1 MENFNRISKEEY
13 KKIEDS
19 TREDYYINLLENIHE
34 EKYTIGLINLS
45 HRVLTNWEDKNLL
58 INPKKTKD
66 EKWRKFDL
74 GSIVWLKIIQ
84 ELRSFN
90 LPLILIEN
98 IKEQMCYQ
106 YDFKNNPEER
116 EAFRDLIILME
127 ESNDIDEEAF
137 EEAAEKISLKLIDLL
152 VLQAAGFQTQI
163 SLLFKSNGEMMI
175 YKESLHN
182 EYVKIEEFLDFFRD
196 HHITISISK
205 IIGEILSIIP
215 EEELHDN
222 YQFLTEDEMKI
233 LRAIREE
240 KNIKS
245 LEVKFGKKNKVDLI
259 KVAKTETV
267 DLKAR
272 LMDLIAKNGYHDI
285 KLSTENG
292 NIVRCENVR
301 KTK

>member
-1 MENFNRISKEEY
+1 MENLSRIIKEEY
-13 KKIEDS
+13 KKLEAS
-19 TREDYYINLLENIHE
+19 GKEEEMFEFFENIHE

-58 INPKKTKD
+58 LNPKEKKD

-74 GSIVWLKIIQ
+74 SSIVWLKIIQ
-84 ELRSFN
+84 ELRAFN
-90 LPLILIEN
+90 IPLVVIET
-98 IKEQMCYQ
+98 IKEQICYQ
-106 YDFKNNPEER
+106 FDFKNNDEER
-116 EAFRDLIILME
+116 QFFRDLITMMDEDDDIE
-127 ESNDIDEEAF
+127 EDAF
-137 EEAAEKISLKLIDLL
+137 NKAAEIISLKLIDFL
-152 VLQAAGFQTQI
+152 VLEAAAFQTQI
-163 SLLFKSNGEMMI
+163 SLLFKSDGTIMV
-175 YKESLHN
+175 YRESFHN
-182 EYVKIEEFLDFFRD
+182 ELIKNEEYLDFVRD
-196 HHITISISK
+196 HHLVISISK

-215 EEELHDN
+215 ENELIDS

-245 LEVKFGKKNKVDLI
+245 LEVKFGKKKKVDLI
-259 KVAKTETV
+259 KVGKEEKV
-267 DLKAR
+267 DLKSR

>member
-1 MENFNRISKEEY
+1 MENLSRIIKEEY
-13 KKIEDS
+13 KKLEAS
-19 TREDYYINLLENIHE
+19 GKEEEMFEFFENIHE

-58 INPKKTKD
+58 LNPKEKKD

-74 GSIVWLKIIQ
+74 SSIVWLKIIQ
-84 ELRSFN
+84 ELRAFN
-90 LPLILIEN
+90 IPLVVIET
-98 IKEQMCYQ
+98 IKEQICYQ
-106 YDFKNNPEER
+106 FDFKNNDEER
-116 EAFRDLIILME
+116 QFFRDLITM
-127 ESNDIDEEAF
+127 IDEDDDIEEDAF
-137 EEAAEKISLKLIDLL
+137 NKAAEIISLKLIDFL
-152 VLQAAGFQTQI
+152 VLEAAAFQTQI
-163 SLLFKSNGEMMI
+163 SLLFKSDGAIMV
-175 YKESLHN
+175 YRESWHN
-182 EYVKIEEFLDFFRD
+182 ELIKNEEYLDFVRD
-196 HHITISISK
+196 HHLVISISK

-215 EEELHDN
+215 ENELIDS

-245 LEVKFGKKNKVDLI
+245 LEVKFGKKKKVDLI
-259 KVAKTETV
+259 KVGKEEKV
-267 DLKAR
+267 DLKSR

>member
-1 MENFNRISKEEY
+1 MSLIKEEF
-13 KKIEDS
+13 KKVED
-19 TREDYYINLLENIHE
+19 TGREDELFDLLENIHE

-58 INPKKTKD
+58 LKPKKSKD

-74 GSIVWLKIIQ
+74 SSVVWLKIIQ
-84 ELRSFN
+84 ELRTFN
-90 LPLILIEN
+90 LSLATIEN
-98 IKEQMCYQ
+98 VKEQMCYQ
-106 YDFKNNPEER
+106 FDFRNDPEER
-116 EAFRDLIILME
+116 EIFRDLITQIEDDEDINE
-127 ESNDIDEEAF
+127 ELFN
-137 EEAAEKISLKLIDLL
+137 EAAEITSLRMIDLL
-152 VLQAAGFQTQI
+152 VLQAVGFQTQM
-163 SLLFKSNGEMMI
+163 SLLIRNDGEAMI
-175 YKESLHN
+175 YKENMHTELMKVD
-182 EYVKIEEFLDFFRD
+182 EAAEFIRD

-205 IIGEILSIIP
+205 IIGEVLSILP
-215 EEELHDN
+215 EDELHDN

>member
-1 MENFNRISKEEY
+1 MKNINRIIKEEY
-13 KKIEDS
+13 KK
-19 TREDYYINLLENIHE
+19 LEASGKEEEMFEFFKNIHE

-58 INPKKTKD
+58 LNPKEKKD

-74 GSIVWLKIIQ
+74 SSIVWLKIIQ
-84 ELRSFN
+84 ELRAFN
-90 LPLILIEN
+90 IPLVVIET
-98 IKEQMCYQ
+98 IKEQICYQ
-106 YDFKNNPEER
+106 FDFKNNDEER
-116 EAFRDLIILME
+116 QFFRDLITMMDEDDDIE
-127 ESNDIDEEAF
+127 EDAF
-137 EEAAEKISLKLIDLL
+137 NKAAEIISLKLIDFL
-152 VLQAAGFQTQI
+152 VLEAAGFQTQI
-163 SLLFKSNGEMMI
+163 SLLFKSDGAIMV
-175 YKESLHN
+175 YRESLHN
-182 EYVKIEEFLDFFRD
+182 EFIKNEEYLDFVRD
-196 HHITISISK
+196 HHLVISISK

-215 EEELHDN
+215 ENELIDS

-245 LEVKFGKKNKVDLI
+245 LEVKFGKKKKVDLI
-259 KVAKTETV
+259 KVGKEEKV
-267 DLKAR
+267 DLKSR